1 MTRRPRGRPALTSHE
16 RVAGAALKL
25 FAKNGFDETIV
36 EEIAAEAGVSRR
48 TIFRYYPSKN
58 DMVWG
63 NFDWVLDRLRTA
75 LDETGA
81 ELPLMEAITRG
92 VIASNHYEPEQL
104 PELRIRLTLITTV
117 PTLQAHSMLRYADWR
132 RVIAEFVAERL
143 ALEPDDLIPEAI
155 GWMTLGASLSA
166 FVHWVSH
173 PGDDLEDNLAR
184 SYALLS
190 SSIGDGSASRRSI
203 GSGR

>member
-16 RVAGAALKL
+16 EVARAALQL
-25 FAKNGFDETIV
+25 FADNGFDETTV
-36 EEIAAEAGVSRR
+36 DEIATEAGVSRR

-63 NFDWVLDRLRTA
+63 DFDWVLNRLRAA
-75 LDETGA
+75 LAETSPDES
-81 ELPLMEAITRG
+81 LMDAIRRA

-117 PTLQAHSMLRYADWR
+117 PALQAHSMLRYADWR

-143 ALEPDDLIPEAI
+143 GLEPDDLIPEAI

-166 FVHWVSH
+166 FVRWVNN
-173 PGDDLEDNLAR
+173 PGDDLEENLGR
-184 SYALLS
+184 SYSLLA
-190 SSIGDGSASRRSI
+190 GDARLKTNCMR
-203 GSGR
+203 